1 MSQISNVKFHKSD
14 GQIIT
19 NPRSLTSQ
27 IQDGQCHKCYCETY
41 PSPWVSSAT
50 NSGQLAD
57 PSLPALS
64 SSAWNTANSTLLKT
78 VHWQLH
84 TVHCIVW
91 RVQCPPSSLC
101 LSPRTPSSFSSS
113 SLLPVPI
120 SDRQLVGKQKGGR
133 RRRVRRRRMRRRRK
147 RSGRQNFPPHKNT
160 CFLLVK
166 CHLHKFRCIR
176 LSVRP
181 PVRPSAR
188 LSVSLFTRP
197 STAVCPSASPSVQ

>member
-1 MSQISNVKFHKSD
+1 MVNV
-14 GQIIT
+14 T
-19 NPRSLTSQ
+19 NATVRPTLPPGSPAPLTPVSWLTQ
-27 IQDGQCHKCYCETY
+27 VFQL
-41 PSPWVSSAT
+41 SPPPP
-50 NSGQLAD
+50 GILQ
-57 PSLPALS
+57 
-64 SSAWNTANSTLLKT
+64 TLLYSKLYT
-78 VHWQLH
+78 VNCTLYS
-84 TVHCIVW
+84 VHCKVW

-101 LSPRTPSSFSSS
+101 LSPRTPSSPPPPPPPPPA
-113 SLLPVPI
+113 LLPVPI

-197 STAVCPSASPSVQ
+197 SAAVCPSASPSVQ